1 MSDTDAASA
10 REREVTALPQRV
22 LVGTDG
28 SPTATL
34 AVRRAATLAK
44 LFGAEMRVLSA
55 HREASRGGL
64 WAGATPPDQNWLA
77 TASAAAQQVAE
88 KAAGVA
94 REMGVSEVLPRSV
107 SAEPADALLDE
118 AEAWKADLIV
128 VGSVGMRSRSRFV
141 LGSVPNKVVHHAP
154 CAVLVVRQPK
164 DSSSD

>member
-1 MSDTDAASA
+1 M
-10 REREVTALPQRV
+10 TALPQRI

-44 LFGAEMRVLSA
+44 LFGAEIRVLSA

-64 WAGATPPDQNWLA
+64 WAGATPPDQTWLA

-88 KAAGVA
+88 TAAGVA
-94 REMGVSEVLPRSV
+94 RELGVAEVTPQAV

-128 VGSVGMRSRSRFV
+128 VGSVGMRTRSRFV
-141 LGSVPNKVVHHAP
+141 LGSVPNKVAHHAP
-154 CAVLVVRQPK
+154 CDVLIVDTTV
-164 DSSSD
+164 

>member
-1 MSDTDAASA
+1 MSDVDAASGRG
-10 REREVTALPQRV
+10 REATALPERV

-28 SPTATL
+28 SPTATQ

-44 LFGAEMRVLSA
+44 LFGAELRVLSA

-77 TASAAAQQVAE
+77 IASAAAQQVAE

-94 REMGVSEVLPRSV
+94 REVGVGEVTPRAV
-107 SAEPADALLDE
+107 AAEPADALLDE

-128 VGSVGMRSRSRFV
+128 VGSVGMRTRSRFV
-141 LGSVPNKVVHHAP
+141 LGSVPNKVAHHAP
-154 CAVLVVRQPK
+154 CDVLIV
-164 DSSSD
+164 DTSS

>member
-1 MSDTDAASA
+1 MSDTDAVSA
-10 REREVTALPQRV
+10 REREMTVLPQRI

-44 LFGAEMRVLSA
+44 LFGAELRVLSA

-64 WAGATPPDQNWLA
+64 WAGATPPDQTWLA

-88 KAAGVA
+88 TAAGVA
-94 REMGVSEVLPRSV
+94 REMGVAEVTPQAV

-128 VGSVGMRSRSRFV
+128 VGSVGMRTRSRFV
-141 LGSVPNKVVHHAP
+141 LGSVPNKVTHHAP
-154 CAVLVVRQPK
+154 CDVLIVDTTV
-164 DSSSD
+164 

>member
-1 MSDTDAASA
+1 M
-10 REREVTALPQRV
+10 TALPQRI

-44 LFGAEMRVLSA
+44 LFGAELRVLSA

-64 WAGATPPDQNWLA
+64 WAGATPPDQTWLA

-88 KAAGVA
+88 TAAGVA
-94 REMGVSEVLPRSV
+94 RELGVAEVTPQAV

-128 VGSVGMRSRSRFV
+128 VGSVGMRTRARFV
-141 LGSVPNKVVHHAP
+141 LGSVPNKVTHHAP
-154 CAVLVVRQPK
+154 CDVLIVDTTV
-164 DSSSD
+164 

>member
-10 REREVTALPQRV
+10 REQEVTSLPQRIV
-22 LVGTDG
+22 VGTDG

-44 LFGAEMRVLSA
+44 LFGAELRVLSA

-88 KAAGVA
+88 NAAGVA
-94 REMGVSEVLPRSV
+94 RELGVNEVSPRSM

-128 VGSVGMRSRSRFV
+128 VGSVGMRTRTRFV
-141 LGSVPNKVVHHAP
+141 LGSVPNKVAHHAP
-154 CAVLVVRQPK
+154 CDVLIV
-164 DSSSD
+164 DTSI

>member
-141 LGSVPNKVVHHAP
+141 LGSVPNKVAHHAP
-154 CAVLVVRQPK
+154 CDVMIV
-164 DSSSD
+164 DTSI

>member
-44 LFGAEMRVLSA
+44 VFGAEMRVLSA
-55 HREASRGGL
+55 HREASRGG
-64 WAGATPPDQNWLA
+64 WLA
-77 TASAAAQQVAE
+77 TASAAGQQVAE

-141 LGSVPNKVVHHAP
+141 LGSVPNKVAHHAP
-154 CAVLVVRQPK
+154 CDVMIV
-164 DSSSD
+164 DTSI